1 MAIQISQQP
10 SCICP
15 CRPEYYRLNCRSS
28 RGPLVKSL
36 HSSTIP
42 FPVSRRLHHVFS
54 RQPCKAKFDDSSGF
68 GSRTFTTVPPTLLA
82 AEKEEARAVLSL
94 FLRKQGLSNAVAA
107 RTIKRSDQFIDHLI
121 SKLHSIHK
129 SRYLVGRELT
139 TLEIRE
145 ALIPYLET
153 LLEDHGDVLV
163 DMVNKYLNSPT
174 KTKPT
179 TTVISVTASATPPST
194 AVSSSATGVASKKEK
209 AVIRVSEESSDG
221 ALPPHIV
228 YLIEMG
234 MNMEQI
240 KEITRKFPSFA
251 YYSLDRKIKPIVEFL
266 LELGVPQTDIPII
279 ICKRPQLC
287 GISLSE
293 NLIPTMTYLEG
304 FGVDKTKWAKVIYRF
319 PALLTYSRQKI
330 KTSMDYLS
338 ELGVSEK
345 NIGKILTRCP
355 HIISYN
361 VDDKLRHT
369 AEYFH
374 SLGVDVANLMHKCPQ
389 TFGLSVEA
397 NLKPITEFFI
407 EKGFSVEEI
416 QVMIYKYGALYTFS
430 LADNLKPK
438 WDFFLIMDYPPSE
451 LVKFPHFFGYS
462 LEKRIKPRYARV
474 MESGIKIILN
484 QMLSTSDSQFSLIL
498 EKKMKTSV

>member
-1 MAIQISQQP
+1 MFACSIV
-10 SCICP
+10 
-15 CRPEYYRLNCRSS
+15 L
-28 RGPLVKSL
+28 SL
-36 HSSTIP
+36 
-42 FPVSRRLHHVFS
+42 FCRRLQHAFS
-54 RQPCKAKFDDSSGF
+54 RQLSKAKFDDSSGF
-68 GSRTFTTVPPTLLA
+68 GSRSFTTVPPTLLA

-107 RTIKRSDQFIDHLI
+107 RTIKRSDEFIDHLI

-163 DMVNKYLNSPT
+163 DMVDKYLNSPT

-179 TTVISVTASATPPST
+179 TTVTSVIATPPSA
-194 AVSSSATGVASKKEK
+194 AVPSSATGVVSKKER
-209 AVIRVSEESSDG
+209 AVSRVSEESSEG

-251 YYSLDRKIKPIVEFL
+251 YYSLDRKIKPTVEFL
-266 LELGVPQTDIPII
+266 LELGVPQADIPII

-330 KTSMDYLS
+330 KTSTDYLS

-361 VDDKLRHT
+361 VDDKLRPT

-389 TFGLSVEA
+389 TFGLSVDA

-438 WDFFLIMDYPPSE
+438 WDFFLTMNYSSSE

-462 LEKRIKPRYARV
+462 LEKRIKPRYNRV
-474 MESGIKIILN
+474 KESGIKIILN
-484 QMLSTSDSQFSLIL
+484 QMLSTSDSQFSMIL
-498 EKKMKTSV
+498 EKKSSV